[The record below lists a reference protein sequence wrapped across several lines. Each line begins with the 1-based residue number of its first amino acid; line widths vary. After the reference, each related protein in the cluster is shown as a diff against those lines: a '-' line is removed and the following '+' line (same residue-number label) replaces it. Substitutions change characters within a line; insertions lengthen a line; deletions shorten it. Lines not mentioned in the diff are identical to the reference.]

1 MGRASLFALRMHFF
15 EFESL
20 ERELAQLPPLHRVA
34 FAAACCE
41 RLLPNYDAFCRMY
54 DWGNPEV
61 PRAALNEVWEIL
73 AGKPVAPSTVLQ
85 LREYCSREDVF
96 PDSLELGDDCLEPQ
110 EVLIALRATLQAYI
124 EPTVQ
129 NIIQVAKCARN
140 TTTARLIPASGS
152 ISNRRYG

>member
-1 MGRASLFALRMHFF
+1 
-15 EFESL
+15 
-20 ERELAQLPPLHRVA
+20 
-34 FAAACCE
+34 
-41 RLLPNYDAFCRMY
+41 MY

-61 PRAALNEVWEIL
+61 PRAALNEVWEVL